1 MERQEENL
9 DAIFKRMV
17 EGQSYQVHLIVH
29 GKIKRTLKGREK
41 EAKEEQISIK

>member
-17 EGQSYQVHLIVH
+17 EGQSYKVHLIVH